1 MNPQEV
7 GSSIDRHRASP
18 EVSLD
23 RHTRSR
29 LLELGAM
36 LAPRKAIY
44 LDLCFWILLRDA
56 MRSGAPDVGL
66 QMLSTLRGLVKSGVA
81 FCPIS
86 DGTFLELFKQ
96 TDSASRVA
104 TAGLIDELSLGV
116 TLVPFHL
123 RVGTEIAHYVHSAKS
138 GASLYPLRELAWSK
152 LSYVMGFVHPTKM
165 AFDVATNLAIQKA
178 FFDHMWDNVSLVQ
191 MCSHLGEA
199 FVHADPLH
207 FRQTSSNLN
216 EQNQIHAAD
225 LKSFRK
231 TYKDELIGVLDL
243 FAGTLAQILAPML
256 PLEAGPLPA
265 DGTGERAEVD
275 RQCLSFLVGA
285 LGTEDGRKAIR
296 SLHIKSLLHAAVR
309 WNKKQALKPNDL
321 FDFDHAAAA
330 IGYCDA
336 FFTDGPL
343 RAMLSRRDL
352 GLIEDFRCF
361 VGSEVEDCQRYLAGI
376 FNHATT
382 LDAAKKE

>member
-7 GSSIDRHRASP
+7 GSSIDRHRVSP
-18 EVSLD
+18 AVSLD

-29 LLELGAM
+29 LLELGAI

-56 MRSGAPDVGL
+56 MRTGESSAGVR
-66 QMLSTLRGLVKSGVA
+66 MLATLRSLVNSGIA

-86 DGTFLELFKQ
+86 DSTFLELFKQ
-96 TDSASRVA
+96 TDSASRLA
-104 TAGLIDELSLGV
+104 TAELIDELSLGV

-123 RVGTEIAHYVHSAKS
+123 RVGTEIAHYLHSAKP
-138 GASLYPLRELAWSK
+138 GASVFPLRELAWSK

-165 AFDVATNLAIQKA
+165 AFDPVTNLAIQKA
-178 FFDHMWDNVSLVQ
+178 FFDHMWDNVSLAQ
-191 MCSHLGEA
+191 MCAYFGDA

-207 FRQTSSNLN
+207 FRKTSANLN
-216 EQNQIHAAD
+216 EQNRIHAAD
-225 LKSFRK
+225 LRSFRR

-243 FAGTLAQILAPML
+243 FAGTLAQILAPKL
-256 PLEAGPLPA
+256 PPEAGPLPA
-265 DGTGERAEVD
+265 DGTAEREEVD
-275 RQCLSFLVGA
+275 RQ
-285 LGTEDGRKAIR
+285 TEGGRKAIR

-309 WNKKQALKPNDL
+309 WNKKQALRPNDL

-352 GLIEDFRCF
+352 GLKEDFGCL
-361 VGSEVEDCQRYLAGI
+361 VSSDVDECQQHLARIGASACI
-376 FNHATT
+376 
-382 LDAAKKE
+382 AASLTAR

>member
-1 MNPQEV
+1 M
-7 GSSIDRHRASP
+7 ASP
-18 EVSLD
+18 EVTLD

-56 MRSGAPDVGL
+56 IRIGESEVGIS
-66 QMLSTLRGLVKSGVA
+66 MLSMLRGLVKSGVA

-86 DGTFLELFKQ
+86 DSTFLELFKQ

-123 RVGTEIAHYVHSAKS
+123 RVGTEIAHYVHSAKPA
-138 GASLYPLRELAWSK
+138 ASVYPLRELAWSK
-152 LSYVMGFVHPTKM
+152 LSYVMGFVHPTHK
-165 AFDVATNLAIQKA
+165 AFDGPTNLALQKA
-178 FFDHMWDNVSLVQ
+178 FFDHMWDNISLVQ
-191 MCSHLGEA
+191 MCSHLGDA
-199 FVHADPLH
+199 LVHADPLH
-207 FRQTSSNLN
+207 FRQTSASLN
-216 EQNQIHAAD
+216 DQNQIHAAD

-243 FAGTLAQILAPML
+243 FAGTLAKIMAPML
-256 PLEAGPLPA
+256 PPEAGPLPA
-265 DGTGERAEVD
+265 EGSAERAEVD

-285 LGTEDGRKAIR
+285 LHTEGGRKAVR

-309 WNKKQALKPNDL
+309 WNKKQFQAERPVR
-321 FDFDHAAAA
+321 
-330 IGYCDA
+330 
-336 FFTDGPL
+336 L
-343 RAMLSRRDL
+343 RSRRGGDRVL
-352 GLIEDFRCF
+352 RRILHRRSPAGHAFTARPRAGAGLWLFCEF
-361 VGSEVEDCQRYLAGI
+361 
-376 FNHATT
+376 
-382 LDAAKKE
+382 

>member
-1 MNPQEV
+1 M
-7 GSSIDRHRASP
+7 
-18 EVSLD
+18 SLD

-29 LLELGAM
+29 LLELGAL

-56 MRSGAPDVGL
+56 MRAGEPDRGL
-66 QMLSTLRGLVKSGVA
+66 QMLSMLRGLVKSGVA

-86 DGTFLELFKQ
+86 DSTFLELFKQ

-104 TAGLIDELSLGV
+104 TAELIDELSLGV

-123 RVGTEIAHYVHSAKS
+123 RVGTEIAHYVHTAKPGTS
-138 GASLYPLRELAWSK
+138 VYPLRELAWSK
-152 LSYVMGFVHPTKM
+152 LSYVMGFMHPTKM
-165 AFDVATNLAIQKA
+165 AFDAETNLAIQKA

-191 MCSHLGEA
+191 MCSHLGEG

-207 FRQTSSNLN
+207 FRQTSADLN

-243 FAGTLAQILAPML
+243 FAGTLAQILVPML
-256 PLEAGPLPA
+256 PPEAGPLPA
-265 DGTGERAEVD
+265 EGSAERADVD
-275 RQCLSFLVGA
+275 RHCLSFLVGA
-285 LGTEDGRKAIR
+285 LDTEGGRKAMR
-296 SLHIKSLLHAAVR
+296 SLHIKCLLHAAVR
-309 WNKKQALKPNDL
+309 WNKRQALKPNDL

-343 RAMLSRRDL
+343 RAMLARRDL
-352 GLIEDFRCF
+352 GLKEDFGCF
-361 VGSEVEDCQRYLAGI
+361 VSSDADECLRYLEAIQTG
-376 FNHATT
+376 
-382 LDAAKKE
+382 

>member
-123 RVGTEIAHYVHSAKS
+123 RVGTEIAHYVHSAKP
-138 GASLYPLRELAWSK
+138 GANLYPLRELAWSK

-178 FFDHMWDNVSLVQ
+178 FFDHMWNNVSLVQ

-285 LGTEDGRKAIR
+285 LGTEVGRKAIR

-361 VGSEVEDCQRYLAGI
+361 VGSEVEECQRYLEGI

>member
-1 MNPQEV
+1 MNPQDV
-7 GSSIDRHRASP
+7 GSSIEKHRASP

-29 LLELGAM
+29 LLELGAR

-56 MRSGAPDVGL
+56 IRIGESETGTR
-66 QMLSTLRGLVKSGVA
+66 MLSTLRGLVRAGVA

-86 DGTFLELFKQ
+86 DSTFLELFKQ

-104 TAGLIDELSLGV
+104 TAELIDELSLGV

-123 RVGTEIAHYVHSAKS
+123 RVGTEIAHYVHTAQPA
-138 GASLYPLRELAWSK
+138 ASVYPLRELAWSK
-152 LSYVMGFVHPTKM
+152 LSYVMGFVHPTHM
-165 AFDVATNLAIQKA
+165 AFDSSTNLAIQKA
-178 FFDHMWDNVSLVQ
+178 FFDHMWDNISLVQ
-191 MCSHLGEA
+191 MCSHLGDA

-207 FRQTSSNLN
+207 FRQTSESLN

-243 FAGTLAQILAPML
+243 FAGTLAKILAPML
-256 PLEAGPLPA
+256 PAEAGTLPA
-265 DGTGERAEVD
+265 EGSAERAEVD

-285 LGTEDGRKAIR
+285 LDTERGRKAMR

-330 IGYCDA
+330 IGYSDA

-352 GLIEDFRCF
+352 GLKEDFGCF
-361 VGSEVEDCQRYLAGI
+361 VSSEVDECMRYLA
-376 FNHATT
+376 T
-382 LDAAKKE
+382 LQQGEAV

>member
-18 EVSLD
+18 EISLD

-29 LLELGAM
+29 LLELGAS
-36 LAPRKAIY
+36 LTPRKAIY

-56 MRSGAPDVGL
+56 MRTGESDRDL
-66 QMLSTLRGLVKSGVA
+66 QMLSMLRGLVKSGVA

-86 DGTFLELFKQ
+86 DSTFLELFKQ
-96 TDSASRVA
+96 TDGASRLA
-104 TAGLIDELSLGV
+104 TAALIDELSLGV

-123 RVGTEIAHYVHSAKS
+123 RVGTEIAHYVHSAKPGTS
-138 GASLYPLRELAWSK
+138 VYPLRELAWSK
-152 LSYVMGFVHPTKM
+152 LSYVMDFVHPTKM
-165 AFDVATNLAIQKA
+165 VFDAATNLAIQKA

-207 FRQTSSNLN
+207 FRQTSANLN

-231 TYKDELIGVLDL
+231 TYKDELVGVLDL

-256 PLEAGPLPA
+256 PPEAGPLPA
-265 DGTGERAEVD
+265 EGSSERAEVD
-275 RQCLSFLVGA
+275 RQCLSFLIGV
-285 LGTEDGRKAIR
+285 LDTEGGRKAMR

-309 WNKKQALKPNDL
+309 WNKKQTLKPNDL

-336 FFTDGPL
+336 FFTEGPL

-352 GLIEDFRCF
+352 GLKEDFACF
-361 VGSEVEDCQRYLAGI
+361 VSSDAEECMRYLA
-376 FNHATT
+376 ATEKSSGD
-382 LDAAKKE
+382 LG